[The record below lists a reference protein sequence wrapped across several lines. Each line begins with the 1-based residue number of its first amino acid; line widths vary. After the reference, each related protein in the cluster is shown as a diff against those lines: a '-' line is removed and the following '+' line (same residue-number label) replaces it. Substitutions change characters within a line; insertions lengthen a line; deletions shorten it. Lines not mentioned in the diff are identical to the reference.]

1 MLRLQLIELIRENN
15 ALSDQNIAKV
25 IDFATTQLAPK
36 APANPQFL
44 ADLEGAM
51 VLLICPPETLEP
63 KLKELLH
70 PDLRK
75 QVADNVNKA
84 LLSSQG
90 ERRNAAIRKLVKLR
104 AWAENTA
111 RANNVE
117 VIPKEPRLDSTLELG
132 LDVDTRSEMD
142 RTEEDETML

>member
-1 MLRLQLIELIRENN
+1 MLRLQLIELIRDNN
-15 ALSDQNIAKV
+15 ARSDQNIAKV
-25 IDFATTQLAPK
+25 IEFATTQLAPK

-63 KLKELLH
+63 KLRELLD

-84 LLSSQG
+84 LLSSAG
-90 ERRNAAIRKLVKLR
+90 ERRNAMIRNLVRLR
-104 AWAENTA
+104 SWAEQTA
-111 RANNVE
+111 HTQ
-117 VIPKEPRLDSTLELG
+117 KLDALSGSGLDLG
-132 LDVDTRSEMD
+132 LDAELTGGVDDNEN
-142 RTEEDETML
+142 DEAMKL

>member
-1 MLRLQLIELIRENN
+1 M
-15 ALSDQNIAKV
+15 SDQNIAKV
-25 IDFATTQLAPK
+25 IEFATTQLAPK

-104 AWAENTA
+104 SWAENTA
-111 RANNVE
+111 RAQKVDGLPQE
-117 VIPKEPRLDSTLELG
+117 DAPGSSLDIG
-132 LDVDTRSEMD
+132 LDVDTMGEVDNNEHDDAMN
-142 RTEEDETML
+142 L

>member
-1 MLRLQLIELIRENN
+1 
-15 ALSDQNIAKV
+15 
-25 IDFATTQLAPK
+25 
-36 APANPQFL
+36 
-44 ADLEGAM
+44 M

-104 AWAENTA
+104 SWAENTA
-111 RANNVE
+111 RANKLE
-117 VIPKEPRLDSTLELG
+117 ALPQDQGPGSSLDLG
-132 LDVDTRSEMD
+132 LDVDTMGQVDDNEH
-142 RTEEDETML
+142 DEAMKL

>member
-1 MLRLQLIELIRENN
+1 
-15 ALSDQNIAKV
+15 
-25 IDFATTQLAPK
+25 
-36 APANPQFL
+36 
-44 ADLEGAM
+44 M
-51 VLLICPPETLEP
+51 VLLICPHETLEP

-104 AWAENTA
+104 SWAENTA
-111 RANNVE
+111 RAQKVE
-117 VIPKEPRLDSTLELG
+117 GLPEEDEPGSSLDIG
-132 LDVDTRSEMD
+132 LDVDTMGEVD
-142 RTEEDETML
+142 NNEHDESMTL

>member
-1 MLRLQLIELIRENN
+1 MQLIELIRENN

-25 IDFATTQLAPK
+25 IEFATTQLAPK

-104 AWAENTA
+104 SWAENTA
-111 RANNVE
+111 RAQNLE
-117 VIPKEPRLDSTLELG
+117 ALPRENGPGSSLDIG
-132 LDVDTRSEMD
+132 LDEDSMGDVDDNEN
-142 RTEEDETML
+142 DEAMKL